1 MTKRPVLASYYVP
14 EREKNVGI
22 NVNKKETCNR
32 RLNPETERGGE
43 KGIKRRK

>member
-22 NVNKKETCNR
+22 NVNKKKLVIN
-32 RLNPETERGGE
+32 G
-43 KGIKRRK
+43 